1 MNGKR
6 LKFFVPGL
14 LAAAALALTVS
25 VGAQTPTPS
34 DPAPAVKA
42 PQSAPKAGRGMGRA
56 RAARHE
62 GEPNAECQA
71 MMARKQEMQDKLVAM
86 DATLDD
92 LVAKM
97 NAAGASGRAD
107 AMEQP
112 MAAVINELVAQR
124 KTMRSMKMEMQPAMR
139 NQKMRDMSMRDT
151 RGMIDCPMMK
161 MDDADEAK
169 TGNKP
174 AGN

>member
-1 MNGKR
+1 
-6 LKFFVPGL
+6 
-14 LAAAALALTVS
+14 
-25 VGAQTPTPS
+25 
-34 DPAPAVKA
+34 
-42 PQSAPKAGRGMGRA
+42 MGRA

-97 NAAGASGRAD
+97 NAAGASRRAD

-124 KTMRSMKMEMQPAMR
+124 KTMRSMMMEMQPAMTHH
-139 NQKMRDMSMRDT
+139 KMHHMSMRDG